1 MDNANWFG
9 FGISA
14 TSVAMCV
21 TFVYSIN
28 RYDTLVDN
36 IPSVENYKL
45 CESLS
50 SELHS
55 FDKSTATCKNGFEF
69 DLIKVA
75 E

>member
-14 TSVAMCV
+14 MLVAMCV

-28 RYDTLVDN
+28 RYDNLVMY

-45 CESLS
+45 CEDLGT
-50 SELHS
+50 ELYS
-55 FDKSTATCKNGFEF
+55 FDRATATCKNGFEF
-69 DLIKVA
+69 DLIKAA